1 MLSVIML
8 NVVMLSVGVHPL
20 SQSNTL
26 AYYSEVKRTP
36 LKGFTKSCTVAYT
49 INIVMIIN
57 YARRDV
63 IYDHS
68 VIPIL

>member
-1 MLSVIML
+1 MV

-26 AYYSEVKRTP
+26 PYYTEVKSTP
-36 LKGFTKSCTVAYT
+36 QKGFTKSCTVTYT